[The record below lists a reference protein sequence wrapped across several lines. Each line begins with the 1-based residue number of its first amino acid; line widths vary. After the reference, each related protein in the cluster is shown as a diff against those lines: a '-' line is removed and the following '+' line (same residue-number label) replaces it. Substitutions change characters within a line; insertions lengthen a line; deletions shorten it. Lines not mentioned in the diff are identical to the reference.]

1 MIIFKKISWS
11 NFLSTG
17 DVPTTVF
24 FDRSPTTLIIG
35 ENGSGKSTI
44 LDALTFVL
52 FGKAFRNINK
62 SQLVNT
68 INEKGLLVTIEFSIG
83 NKNFTVRRGVKP
95 NIFEVLQDGKMIDQ
109 LANNRDYQEYL
120 EKVILKL
127 NYKSFTQIVVLG
139 SSTFEPFM
147 QLKQSDRRTIVED
160 LLDIQIFSSMNSLLK
175 VKNSELK
182 TTISD
187 NEHKRELNVSKTKL
201 QKNYIERLT
210 EDNQSD
216 ILKKQ
221 TDVSTFEDQKT
232 LAIESLTTYHNEIQS
247 LSDKLITE
255 DKVQTK
261 KSEFSN
267 LQNQIEVKLKHDQKE
282 VKFYEKNSTCST
294 CKQHIDDEFK
304 KEKITSLSTN
314 IEEKEQ
320 GLGKITT
327 EIEQLK
333 IQIEE
338 FRNIGKQIS
347 EKNSQLAATKS
358 KIEALDNNIDRA
370 KKDINELKNKKE
382 LDNSELNVL
391 QLLES
396 ELIEL
401 EKDYEEQCNIKQLYG
416 YAHELLRDSGIKTK
430 IIRQYVPI
438 INKYVNKYLNE
449 LEFLINFSI
458 DENFN
463 ETIRSQYRD
472 EFSYSSFSEGEKMRI
487 DLALLFTWRMVAKL
501 KNSVNT
507 NLLILDEVFDS
518 SLDADGTE
526 AFLKILN
533 SLDEKTNVF
542 VISHKGEI
550 LYDKFRSTIKFI
562 KEKQFSK
569 IEVM

>member
-1 MIIFKKISWS
+1 MILFKKISWS

-17 DVPTTVF
+17 DAPTTVF

-68 INEKGLLVTIEFSIG
+68 INEKRLLVTIDFSIG
-83 NKNFTVRRGVKP
+83 NKEFTVRRGVKP
-95 NIFEVLQDGKMIDQ
+95 NIFEVLQDGKMLDQ

-160 LLDIQIFSSMNSLLK
+160 LLDIQIFSSMNTLLK

-187 NEHKRELNVSKTKL
+187 NENKRDLNASKTKM
-201 QKNYIERLT
+201 QKSYIERLT
-210 EDNQSD
+210 KDNQSD
-216 ILKKQ
+216 VLKKQ
-221 TDVSTFEDQKT
+221 TDISTFEDQKT
-232 LAIESLTTYHNEIQS
+232 FAVESLTTYHNEIET
-247 LSDKLITE
+247 LSSKLISE
-255 DKVQTK
+255 DSVQTK
-261 KSEFSN
+261 NSEFTN
-267 LQNQIEVKLKHDQKE
+267 LQNQIEVKLKQDQKE

-294 CKQHIDDEFK
+294 CKQLIDDEFK
-304 KEKITSLSTN
+304 KEKITSLSTS

-320 GLGKITT
+320 GLGKIST
-327 EIEQLK
+327 EIGQLK
-333 IQIEE
+333 IQIEK
-338 FRNIGKQIS
+338 FRNIGRQIS
-347 EKNSQLAATKS
+347 EKNSQLAVTKS
-358 KIEALDNNIDRA
+358 KIESLDINIERA
-370 KKDINELKNKKE
+370 KKDIDELKNKKE

-396 ELIEL
+396 ELVEL
-401 EKDYEEQCNIKQLYG
+401 KNNYEEQCNTKQLYG

-507 NLLILDEVFDS
+507 NLLVLDEVFDS

-550 LYDKFRSTIKFI
+550 LYDKFRSTIKFT

-569 IEVM
+569 IEVT

>member
-1 MIIFKKISWS
+1 MIVFKKISWS

-44 LDALTFVL
+44 LDALTFGL

-68 INEKGLLVTIEFSIG
+68 INEKKLMVTIDFTIG

-95 NIFEVLQDGKMIDQ
+95 NVFEILQDGKMFDQ

-160 LLDIQIFSSMNSLLK
+160 LLDIQIFSAMNILLK

-182 TTISD
+182 TNTND
-187 NEHKRELNVSKTKL
+187 NENKRELNVSKTKM
-201 QKNYIERLT
+201 QKNYIERLKD
-210 EDNQSD
+210 DNQSD
-216 ILKKQ
+216 ILKKEA
-221 TDVSTFEDQKT
+221 DISNFEDQKT
-232 LAIESLTTYHNEIQS
+232 TAVESLTSYH
-247 LSDKLITE
+247 SDIGELTSKLIAE
-255 DKVQTK
+255 DNVQTK
-261 KSEFSN
+261 NSEFGN
-267 LQNQIEVKLKHDQKE
+267 LQNQIEIKLKQEQKE

-294 CKQHIDDEFK
+294 CKQNIDDEFK
-304 KEKITSLSTN
+304 EEKITSLSTS
-314 IEEKEQ
+314 ITEKEN
-320 GLGKITT
+320 GLGKIST
-327 EIEQLK
+327 EIEQLR
-333 IQIEE
+333 IQLDE
-338 FRNIGKQIS
+338 FRSIGRQIS
-347 EKNSQLAATKS
+347 EKNNQLSAAKSQIQSLES
-358 KIEALDNNIDRA
+358 NIDRT
-370 KKDINELKNKKE
+370 KSDINELKDKKK

-396 ELIEL
+396 EFLEL
-401 EKDYEEQCNIKQLYG
+401 QKDYEEQCDTKQLYN
-416 YAHELLRDSGIKTK
+416 YANELLRDSGIKTK

-463 ETIRSQYRD
+463 ETIQSQYRD

-533 SLDEKTNVF
+533 TLDDKTNVF

-550 LYDKFRSTIKFI
+550 LYDKFRSTIKFL

-569 IEVM
+569 IEVA

>member
-1 MIIFKKISWS
+1 VIIFKKISWS

-44 LDALTFVL
+44 LDALTFGL

-68 INEKGLLVTIEFSIG
+68 INEKKLMVTIDFTIG

-95 NIFEVLQDGKMIDQ
+95 NVFEILQDGKMFDQ

-160 LLDIQIFSSMNSLLK
+160 LLDIQIFSAMNILLK

-182 TTISD
+182 TNTND
-187 NEHKRELNVSKTKL
+187 NENKRELNVSKTKM
-201 QKNYIERLT
+201 QRNYIERLKD
-210 EDNQSD
+210 DNQSD
-216 ILKKQ
+216 ILKKES
-221 TDVSTFEDQKT
+221 DISNFEDQKT
-232 LAIESLTTYHNEIQS
+232 TAIESLTTYHNDIGT
-247 LSDKLITE
+247 LTNKLIAE

-261 KSEFSN
+261 NSEFGN
-267 LQNQIEVKLKHDQKE
+267 LQNQIEIKLKQEQKE

-294 CKQHIDDEFK
+294 CKQNIDDEFK
-304 KEKITSLSTN
+304 EEKITSLSTS
-314 IEEKEQ
+314 ITEKEN
-320 GLGKITT
+320 GLGKIST
-327 EIEQLK
+327 EIEQLR
-333 IQIEE
+333 IQLDE
-338 FRNIGKQIS
+338 FRNIARQIS
-347 EKNSQLAATKS
+347 EKNNQLSAAKSQIQSL
-358 KIEALDNNIDRA
+358 ENNIDRT
-370 KKDINELKNKKE
+370 KSDINELKDKKK

-396 ELIEL
+396 EFEEL
-401 EKDYEEQCNIKQLYG
+401 QKDYEEQCDTKQLYN
-416 YAHELLRDSGIKTK
+416 YANELLRDSGIKTK

-463 ETIRSQYRD
+463 ETIQSQYRD

-533 SLDEKTNVF
+533 TLDDKTNVF

-550 LYDKFRSTIKFI
+550 LYDKFRSTIKFL

-569 IEVM
+569 IEVA

>member
-44 LDALTFVL
+44 LDALTFGL

-68 INEKGLLVTIEFSIG
+68 INEKKLMVTIDFTIG

-95 NIFEVLQDGKMIDQ
+95 NVFEILQDGKMFDQ

-160 LLDIQIFSSMNSLLK
+160 LLDIQIFSAMNILLK
-175 VKNSELK
+175 VKNSDLK
-182 TTISD
+182 TNIND
-187 NEHKRELNVSKTKL
+187 NENKRELNVSKTKI
-201 QKNYIERLT
+201 QKNYIERLKD
-210 EDNQSD
+210 DNQSD
-216 ILKKQ
+216 ILKKES
-221 TDVSTFEDQKT
+221 DISNFEDQKT
-232 LAIESLTTYHNEIQS
+232 LAIESLTTYHNDIGT
-247 LSDKLITE
+247 LTNKLIAE

-261 KSEFSN
+261 NSEFGN
-267 LQNQIEVKLKHDQKE
+267 LQNQIEIKLKQEQKE

-294 CKQHIDDEFK
+294 CKQNIDDEFK
-304 KEKITSLSTN
+304 EEKITSLSTS
-314 IEEKEQ
+314 ITEKEN
-320 GLGKITT
+320 GLGKIST
-327 EIEQLK
+327 EIEQLR
-333 IQIEE
+333 IQLDE
-338 FRNIGKQIS
+338 FRNIARQIS
-347 EKNSQLAATKS
+347 EKNNQLSAAKSQIQSL
-358 KIEALDNNIDRA
+358 ENNIDRT
-370 KKDINELKNKKE
+370 KSDINELKDKKK

-396 ELIEL
+396 EFEEL
-401 EKDYEEQCNIKQLYG
+401 QKDYEEQCDTKQLYN
-416 YAHELLRDSGIKTK
+416 YANELLRDSGIKTK

-463 ETIRSQYRD
+463 ETIQSQYRD

-533 SLDEKTNVF
+533 TLDDKTNVF

-550 LYDKFRSTIKFI
+550 LYDKFRSTIKFL

-569 IEVM
+569 IEVA